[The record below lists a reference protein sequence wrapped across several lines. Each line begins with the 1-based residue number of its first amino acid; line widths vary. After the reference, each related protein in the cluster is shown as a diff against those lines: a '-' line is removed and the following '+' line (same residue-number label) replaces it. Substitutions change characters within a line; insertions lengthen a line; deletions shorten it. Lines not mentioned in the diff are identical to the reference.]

1 MRRCWPWLLLASLW
15 LLLAWNASLRYAR
28 VSPRVL
34 RPSAARRRAQPR
46 SAESTHRSFRAF
58 AELRAPSV
66 SGRQPEASS
75 DGDAVLFAS
84 QPTGALHLDSEVIAF
99 YYPWYGTPRIDG
111 RWLHWN
117 HQFLP
122 HWERS
127 VTDRFPKGRHE
138 PPDDLGSTYYP
149 QLGPYSSQDPAV
161 IESHMQQLSRAAVGT
176 ISVSWYPPH
185 LADNEGIPVDALIP
199 ILLSRAH
206 ANGLKLCLHIEP
218 YANRTARSVS
228 SDLQYVATKYGS
240 HPALLRFGRRRLPLV
255 FIYDSYLIPA
265 AHWAS
270 VFAPSGT
277 DSVRGTS
284 RDVIALGLL
293 VKGDVKEKEAI
304 IQSGFDGFYT
314 CKRIL
319 YQRTQ
324 GQ

>member
-1 MRRCWPWLLLASLW
+1 M
-15 LLLAWNASLRYAR
+15 
-28 VSPRVL
+28 
-34 RPSAARRRAQPR
+34 
-46 SAESTHRSFRAF
+46 
-58 AELRAPSV
+58 
-66 SGRQPEASS
+66 
-75 DGDAVLFAS
+75 
-84 QPTGALHLDSEVIAF
+84 
-99 YYPWYGTPRIDG
+99 
-111 RWLHWN
+111 
-117 HQFLP
+117 
-122 HWERS
+122 
-127 VTDRFPKGRHE
+127 
-138 PPDDLGSTYYP
+138 
-149 QLGPYSSQDPAV
+149 
-161 IESHMQQLSRAAVGT
+161 
-176 ISVSWYPPH
+176 
-185 LADNEGIPVDALIP
+185 
-199 ILLSRAH
+199 
-206 ANGLKLCLHIEP
+206 
-218 YANRTARSVS
+218 S